1 MSEVTQLGAAFKKV
15 PQADMGSLLEA
26 LASAVEASIM
36 SKLQIDRK
44 QPIVNVHPAP
54 VIIQPQKVDFNPTI
68 QVQERDHEAPSV
80 TVQNSVDMSEYA
92 DELHENT
99 VALKAIHLDLEAIFG
114 LLNRPVT
121 KTIHRASG
129 GLIDTVTETRGR

>member
-1 MSEVTQLGAAFKKV
+1 MSEVTQLGAAFKKA

-36 SKLQIDRK
+36 SRLQIDRK
-44 QPIVNVHPAP
+44 PPVVNVPPSVTHVAAP
-54 VIIQPQKVDFNPTI
+54 NVTVNPEIT
-68 QVQERDHEAPSV
+68 VQERPHQPAQV

-121 KTIHRASG
+121 KTVHRAS